1 MQWGGRTSQ
10 LALRVLAR
18 GYGTLRVLERHM
30 GPVKVNWVRW
40 NRWL

>member
-18 GYGTLRVLERHM
+18 GYGALRVLERRM
-30 GPVKVNWVRW
+30 GAVEVNWVVETTG
-40 NRWL
+40 